1 MVVVVVGS
9 TGHNPSIQFAPIEI
23 VTKGSLA
30 DPEPAQ
36 TCNVSLESINI
47 GPMFTPSQFL

>member
-1 MVVVVVGS
+1 MVVVGS
-9 TGHNPSIQFAPIEI
+9 AGHTPSIQFAPIEI

-36 TCNVSLESINI
+36 TCNVSSGSISI
-47 GPMFTPSQFL
+47 GPTFILLQSL